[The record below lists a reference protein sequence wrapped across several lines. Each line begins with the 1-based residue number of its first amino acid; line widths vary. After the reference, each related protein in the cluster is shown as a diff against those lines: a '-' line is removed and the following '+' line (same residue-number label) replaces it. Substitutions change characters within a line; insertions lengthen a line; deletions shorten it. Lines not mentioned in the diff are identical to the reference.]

1 MMHMLNASSVT
12 MSVVRSFKL
21 ATVSW
26 TLLTSLH
33 SALAFT
39 AAGSQVSSSLHEQRK
54 SKMLVT
60 SFNEE
65 WPPLELWLD
74 LRGTAITPQMALSKL
89 EEDSVLP
96 ASKVV
101 VSIQDAARATQLY
114 ELGDPNILMVD
125 ENNCCLCSA
134 KDPTI
139 SYGTVVS
146 IDGVSF
152 VDPIPALE
160 SISNGGWAFVD
171 SQLGGSDKVA
181 ERHDA
186 ISNLVDFIV
195 GGLTLDLFSLGN
207 KESSGD
213 CDLPLENKTNR
224 GGIAIA
230 CQTKADLAQ
239 AANCFQSIGS
249 GSVTATESGILIKSE
264 ESSSADNNALQ
275 SALVL
280 PFDISLWKQ
289 AAIIVMPEGS

>member
-1 MMHMLNASSVT
+1 
-12 MSVVRSFKL
+12 VVRPFKL

-60 SFNEE
+60 LLNEE

-101 VSIQDAARATQLY
+101 VSIQDAERATQLY

-160 SISNGGWAFVD
+160 SISTGGWAFVD
-171 SQLGGSDKVA
+171 SQRGRRSDKVT

-195 GGLTLDLFSLGN
+195 GGLSLDLFSLGN

-239 AANCFQSIGS
+239 AANCFQSISS

-264 ESSSADNNALQ
+264 ESSSADNYPLQ

-280 PFDISLWKQ
+280 PFDIPLWKQ
-289 AAIIVMPEGS
+289 AAIIVMPEGSCHY